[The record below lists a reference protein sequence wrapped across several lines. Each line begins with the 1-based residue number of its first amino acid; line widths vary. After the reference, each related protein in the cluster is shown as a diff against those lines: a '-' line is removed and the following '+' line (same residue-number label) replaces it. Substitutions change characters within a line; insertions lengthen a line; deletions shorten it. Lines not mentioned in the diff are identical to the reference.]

1 MSARPS
7 YPRINC
13 CVKGCTRGTTTV
25 EPGVR
30 IICGKCWRRAPK
42 ALRDRTSRWQR
53 RARRFE
59 RDGQWDRAD
68 LCARRAQI
76 QFETIRAM
84 LSGDLA
90 TDDEET
96 IPPLMAE
103 ELRKAGLA

>member
-1 MSARPS
+1 MSRPS

-42 ALRDRTSRWQR
+42 ALRDRASRWQR
-53 RARRFE
+53 RARRFD
-59 RDGQWDRAD
+59 RDGQWDRAE
-68 LCARRAQI
+68 LCARRADI
-76 QFETIRAM
+76 AFESIRAM
-84 LSGDLA
+84 LSGDHA
-90 TDDEET
+90 GEVSDQ
-96 IPPLMAE
+96 IPPLMVE